1 MAGAFIGSSI
11 YGNFEGA
18 AAMGGATIGG
28 IAGVVVGFIGGIV
41 LVLWD
46 KGRRAGPALAWL
58 GAAAVLVIV
67 CLVWVALS

>member
-28 IAGVVVGFIGGIV
+28 IAGVVVGFIGGLV

-46 KGRRAGPALAWL
+46 KGRRGPALPSPGWAQPPF
-58 GAAAVLVIV
+58 
-67 CLVWVALS
+67 S